1 MSTAT
6 YTPPTIASY
15 PRRDGVVSQTFNCRR
30 PVIKP
35 KLDRDE
41 TAALAE
47 VEELYCPSGF
57 IRLLTTYFR
66 PASGAGL
73 NVGHGQYFDFD
84 HITSRLL
91 GVAGLNSSYASQVY
105 GGGKGLDLHETY
117 VSSMG
122 EGIERVLGSFAFLSW
137 ADRLQTGTRREME
150 DRGNRCLGPED
161 LPIFSEAQHAD
172 PHFAFDRWDDNTEM
186 GWIPGKRLYSGETV
200 WVPAQLVLFIYY
212 RPDDEPLIGLA
223 PSGGLASHISTDR
236 AIYHALDELIERDA
250 VNLRWHARV
259 PLDTVVM
266 DVVPRSPR
274 IRQALEQLERGIG
287 APTFYLQNLD
297 FFEFPVLTAIEFDNW
312 LPELRY
318 NAGGGI
324 GASPDAAMRSALGEY
339 CQSERSLRICQLAD
353 NWQFETAFHR
363 LFGIHADAEPYEFT
377 RFVQAITYY
386 GHPRNQER
394 ADWYFNGGGEI
405 TLSELYA
412 RCDAADPDPHRRIHM
427 AMQARGIDPI
437 MFDFTPKDF
446 RQTKVWKAFIPELSQ
461 PYPPQSPALGHP
473 RYLACPV
480 AAGYRETP
488 IDQAY
493 LLADPLPYP

>member
-1 MSTAT
+1 M
-6 YTPPTIASY
+6 YRPPAIADTTQ
-15 PRRDGVVSQTFNCRR
+15 RDGITVTELNCRR

-35 KLDRDE
+35 SLTQE
-41 TAALAE
+41 EAEALRE
-47 VEELYCPSGF
+47 VESLYCPSGF

-66 PASGAGL
+66 PAAGAGL

-105 GGGKGLDLHETY
+105 GGGKGIDLHETY

-122 EGIERVLGSFAFLSW
+122 EGIERVLGSFAFLAW

-150 DRGNRCLGPED
+150 DRGNRCLGPES

-172 PHFAFDRWDDNTEM
+172 PHFAFDRWDDDTEM
-186 GWIPGKRLYSGETV
+186 GWIPGIRLYSGETT

-212 RPDDEPLIGLA
+212 RPDEEPLIGLA
-223 PSGGLASHISTDR
+223 PSGGLASHINTEL

-259 PLDTVVM
+259 PLDRVVM
-266 DVVPRSPR
+266 DVEPRNLR
-274 IRQALEQLERGIG
+274 IGRALQALKRGIG
-287 APTFYLQNLD
+287 RPEFYLQNLD

-312 LPELRY
+312 LPEMRY

-324 GASPDAAMRSALGEY
+324 GATPDDAMRSALGEY
-339 CQSERSLRICQLAD
+339 CQSERSLRICQLAK

-363 LFGIHADAEPYEFT
+363 LFGIHADAEPYEFR

-394 ADWYFNGGGEI
+394 ADWYFNGGGEVL
-405 TLSELYA
+405 LSDLYG
-412 RCDAADPDPHRRIHM
+412 RCDAADPDRYRRIHL
-427 AMQARGIDPI
+427 AMQQRGIDPI
-437 MFDFTPKDF
+437 MFNFTPPGF
-446 RQTKVWKAFIPELSQ
+446 RRTKVWKAFIPELSQ

-473 RYLACPV
+473 RYLECPV
-480 AAGYRETP
+480 KAGYRETP
-488 IDQAY
+488 LAQAD
-493 LLADPLPYP
+493 LLCDPLPYP